1 MHIYNTLYCYYRPSP
16 KLILIVLQLCRM
28 ALPLMSTADC
38 RLMEVPP
45 HPAIDLTHANTPT
58 VVTQLLLAKLAEY
71 IVPDV
76 SHTPSSGNQVLE
88 VGGAGA
94 VNGDSTRATTMDT
107 TDMQDGRLSVYL
119 HKRNDQSPQD
129 VLQPLLW

>member
-1 MHIYNTLYCYYRPSP
+1 
-16 KLILIVLQLCRM
+16 M
-28 ALPLMSTADC
+28 ALPLMTTADC
-38 RLMEVPP
+38 LLMEVPA
-45 HPAIDLTHANTPT
+45 HPAIDCTHANTPT

-76 SHTPSSGNQVLE
+76 SHTPSSSNQVLE

-94 VNGDSTRATTMDT
+94 VNGDSSCATTMDT
-107 TDMQDGRLSVYL
+107 TDTQDGRLSVYL
-119 HKRNDQSPQD
+119 HKRSDQSPQD

>member
-1 MHIYNTLYCYYRPSP
+1 MT
-16 KLILIVLQLCRM
+16 
-28 ALPLMSTADC
+28 AADC
-38 RLMEVPP
+38 LLMEVPA

-58 VVTQLLLAKLAEY
+58 AVTQLLLAKLAEY

-76 SHTPSSGNQVLE
+76 SHTPSSNNQVLE

-94 VNGDSTRATTMDT
+94 VSSDSSRTTTMDT
-107 TDMQDGRLSVYL
+107 TDTQDGRLSVHL
-119 HKRNDQSPQD
+119 HKRSDQSPQD

>member
-1 MHIYNTLYCYYRPSP
+1 
-16 KLILIVLQLCRM
+16 M

-76 SHTPSSGNQVLE
+76 SHTPSSSNQVLE
-88 VGGAGA
+88 VGGAGS